1 VSVRKRSWIA
11 PNGERK
17 EAWVVD
23 YRDQHGDRHI
33 KTFARKKDAD
43 AYHAKV
49 AVDVRAGVHTPD
61 SQSVTI
67 AEAASLW
74 LESTAHLERATCA
87 GYREHANLHIAPLLG
102 EVKLSQ
108 LTVPAVRGF
117 KDKLAKDRSP
127 AMVRKVL
134 TSLSSIITDAQERG
148 LVAQNVVRGLRSIRR
163 AKDPD
168 HRRKGKLEVGVD
180 IPTPDEI
187 STIIDALKPNSR
199 WRPLLLTAIFTGLR
213 SSELRGLRW
222 ADADLKRGVLH
233 VRQRADRYNQIGSL
247 KSGTSRRTIPLPPML
262 TNVLREWKL
271 ACPKGELDLVFPSRR
286 GRIEDH
292 TTIVHCGLIPAWI
305 AAGVIAKTGKAKYTG
320 MHALRHFYASWC
332 INRKQDGGLEL
343 PGKLVQARLGHA
355 SIQITLDRYG
365 HLFPSADDGSELAAA
380 EKALWR

>member
-1 VSVRKRSWIA
+1 MFRKRKAEERVAVSVRKRSWIA
-11 PNGERK
+11 PDGERK

-102 EVKLSQ
+102 EVKHSQ

-163 AKDPD
+163 AKDPH

-222 ADADLKRGVLH
+222 ADVELKRGVLH

-271 ACPKGELDLVFPSRR
+271 ACPKDELDLVFPSRR
-286 GRIEDH
+286 GRIE
-292 TTIVHCGLIPAWI
+292 
-305 AAGVIAKTGKAKYTG
+305 
-320 MHALRHFYASWC
+320 
-332 INRKQDGGLEL
+332 
-343 PGKLVQARLGHA
+343 
-355 SIQITLDRYG
+355 
-365 HLFPSADDGSELAAA
+365 
-380 EKALWR
+380 